1 MTTQDRDLRR
11 AIRNGHPS
19 TEAVRL
25 RRLFGRW
32 CASRGIDQ
40 APGVFRYWL
49 GVHHPLH
56 YDEAHDLWQAS
67 EVPPN
72 LRRQKARRQ
81 AGGGA

>member
-32 CASRGIDQ
+32 CASRGVDQ

-49 GVHHPLH
+49 GLHHPLH
-56 YDEAHDLWQAS
+56 CAEADDLWRET
-67 EVPPN
+67 EVVPKSG
-72 LRRQKARRQ
+72 RRN
-81 AGGGA
+81 